1 MSHDHSALWQMD
13 KQALIYA
20 TTFFLAWDERP
31 GGRRST
37 PDA

>member
-1 MSHDHSALWQMD
+1 MSHDHSAHWQMD

-20 TTFFLAWDERP
+20 TTFSSLGMDAW
-31 GGRRST
+31 GNRRMT